1 LARAVFY
8 LLLFTFCLCKEAPV
22 ASDEIRQ
29 TIESA
34 RDSYREELDRTR
46 RELNEV
52 EVLVRQGT
60 VEVDKL
66 SQREMSVSN
75 RVRDLEVN
83 LDRYSKDDIKNIFTT
98 AQEVQMRLQIMR
110 GQLEQTQARQTTLR
124 QRQTTLNSFV
134 DMLEQLAASVG
145 SSSGASNGGGNGGGG
160 TEELIAG
167 IIQSQEKERLRISLQ
182 MHDGPAQS
190 MSNLVL
196 RAEICQ
202 RLIDHDLDQARSE
215 LTGLKTA
222 INTTLQD
229 TRKFIFDL
237 RPMTLDDLGLVP
249 TLRRYVSQFGEKS
262 HLEVNLMIQNLDQ
275 RLPSHYEVTIFRF
288 VQEALNNV
296 AKHASAHQARVLLDV
311 SNNTLQIL
319 IEDDGG
325 GFHVNEML
333 ADSSQRRNMGIAS
346 MRQQAEVLLRG
357 EFGIESAIGR
367 GTRVAATIPMP

>member
-1 LARAVFY
+1 MPGEEVIERL
-8 LLLFTFCLCKEAPV
+8 EATRDGYR
-22 ASDEIRQ
+22 DEQ
-29 TIESA
+29 E
-34 RDSYREELDRTR
+34 RTR
-46 RELNEV
+46 REAQEV

-60 VEVDKL
+60 VEVEKL
-66 SQREMSVSN
+66 AQRELAVSN

-83 LDRYSKDDIKNIFTT
+83 LDRYTKEEIKNFYTT

-110 GQLEQTQARQTTLR
+110 AQLEQVQARRESLR
-124 QRQTTLNSFV
+124 SRQS
-134 DMLEQLAASVG
+134 QLGEAVSLLDSAIEAVR
-145 SSSGASNGGGNGGGG
+145 GGGKVQAAGNGVD
-160 TEELIAG
+160 TEDMIAN

-202 RLIDHDLDQARSE
+202 RLIDHDLDQARAE
-215 LTGLKTA
+215 LNALKTA

-249 TLRRYVSQFGEKS
+249 TLRRYTAQFGEKS
-262 HLEVNLMIQNLDQ
+262 GLEVNLMVQNLEQ

-288 VQEALNNV
+288 IQEGLNNV
-296 AKHASAHQARVLLDV
+296 AKHANANQVRLLLDG
-311 SNNTLQIL
+311 SGDTLQL
-319 IEDDGG
+319 MIEDDGS
-325 GFHVNEML
+325 GFHVTETLANES
-333 ADSSQRRNMGIAS
+333 ARKNMGIAS
-346 MRQQAEVLLRG
+346 MRQQIEVLLRG